1 MTGCSDCGNAKF
13 DGASRAYKH
22 VLWIVIAINALMFV
36 VEMAAGVAADSVA
49 LQADALDFLGD
60 TLTYTI
66 TLLVIGHA
74 LRWRATAALFKG
86 VSLAAMGVWVLGSTA
101 YQVMVLGV
109 PNEMVMGVV
118 GLVAFAANVVS
129 ALLLLRFRDG
139 DSNVRSV
146 WLCSR
151 NDAIGN
157 LAVILA
163 AAGVF
168 ATGTGW
174 PDLVVAAIMAS
185 LFLHSAT
192 KIVRQAIGELRQSNS
207 VPVGENAES
216 PT

>member
-13 DGASRAYKH
+13 DGASRAYKRI
-22 VLWIVIAINALMFV
+22 LWIVIAINALMFV

-49 LQADALDFLGD
+49 LQADALDFFGD
-60 TLTYTI
+60 TLTYAI
-66 TLLVIGHA
+66 TLLVIGQA
-74 LRWRATAALFKG
+74 LRWRAAAAVFKG
-86 VSLAAMGVWVLGSTA
+86 VSLAAMGLWVLGSTV
-101 YQVMVLGV
+101 YQVLVLGV
-109 PNEMVMGVV
+109 PDEMVMGVV
-118 GLVAFAANVVS
+118 GALAFTANMVS

-157 LAVILA
+157 LAVIVA

-168 ATGTGW
+168 ATGAGW
-174 PDLVVAAIMAS
+174 PDLAVAAIMAS

-192 KIVRQAIGELRQSNS
+192 KIIRQAIGELRQSRS
-207 VPVGENAES
+207 VPVGEGAGN
-216 PT
+216 TM

>member
-1 MTGCSDCGNAKF
+1 MTGCSGCGNVKF
-13 DGASRAYKH
+13 DGASRAYKR
-22 VLWIVIAINALMFV
+22 VLWIVIAINALMFI
-36 VEMAAGVAADSVA
+36 VEMSAGVAADSMA
-49 LQADALDFLGD
+49 LKADALDFLGD

-66 TLLVIGHA
+66 TLLVIGQA

-86 VSLAAMGVWVLGSTA
+86 ISLAAMGVWVLGSTA

-118 GLVAFAANVVS
+118 GLLAFAANVVS

-157 LAVILA
+157 LAVIVA

-168 ATGTGW
+168 ATNTGW
-174 PDLVVAAIMAS
+174 PDLAVAAIMAS
-185 LFLHSAT
+185 LFLSSAVN
-192 KIVRQAIGELRQSNS
+192 IIRQAIGELRQPEG
-207 VPVGENAES
+207 VLAEEGAGKS
-216 PT
+216 M